1 MKPSKIAIGA
11 VALIALSGCRENS
24 PAGANDRRSD
34 QDNAPAPTTT
44 AAASAHASAPTSA
57 PAGAPAAVDLT
68 GVWTGQAHIVVQWA
82 QQKQLPVRLQIAA
95 DKSVTGTIG
104 DARLVNAKLTP
115 GRGPTQ
121 RALGW
126 GRDYRV
132 DGKLQGDVIAAEQIH
147 RDAVIVV
154 FDRAADGTL
163 VGGVNSSGSKFG
175 GKDSMILTAQRMRL
189 TRVPASQPTNAVAG
203 AK

>member
-1 MKPSKIAIGA
+1 MKPLIFAIVA
-11 VALIALSGCRENS
+11 VALIALTGCREDS
-24 PAGANDRRSD
+24 RAAANDRRSD
-34 QDNAPAPTTT
+34 ERHTPAPTTS
-44 AAASAHASAPTSA
+44 AAASAPASA
-57 PAGAPAAVDLT
+57 PAGATAVVDLT
-68 GVWTGQAHIVVQWA
+68 GVWSGQAHIVVQWA
-82 QQKQLPVRLQIAA
+82 KQKQLPVRLEIAA
-95 DKSVTGTIG
+95 DKSVTGRIG
-104 DARLVNAKLTP
+104 DARLVDARLAP

-189 TRVPASQPTNAVAG
+189 RRIAASQPTG
-203 AK
+203 AALGEK